1 VLLYTQQQAAHQR
14 NLDRTGPG
22 ATQHYLDE
30 GIRFTYQSLGA
41 ILPKLMAQGWL
52 VLDTTDGDAQVTD
65 NRILEKL

>member
-1 VLLYTQQQAAHQR
+1 VLLYPQQQAAHQR

-41 ILPKLMAQGWL
+41 IIPIWWRRAGWYWTQLMAM
-52 VLDTTDGDAQVTD
+52 
-65 NRILEKL
+65 RK